1 MVVSRLILGAAAYL
15 SLAAASLHSPLSATG
30 NCSRHDLDVLSCTPE
45 SLTTDACCVESPGGL
60 LLLTQLYSK
69 TAGGPADTWTM
80 HGLWNDF
87 CNGSYPSSCDDT
99 RNYKDIASTLEEH
112 RQYSLLD
119 YMKENWR
126 NDPVITTANGTDEE
140 LWEHEWSKHGTCM
153 TTLRPSCYSH
163 YSPQLELI
171 QFLQEVVHLHKQ
183 LPTEDYLASCGIVP
197 ASNTTYALHEW
208 LLE

>member
-15 SLAAASLHSPLSATG
+15 SLAAASLHSPLSAAG

-126 NDPVITTANGTDEE
+126 VSPISVAQNPPALTIYRMILSSPPRMEQMKNSGNTNG
-140 LWEHEWSKHGTCM
+140 
-153 TTLRPSCYSH
+153 
-163 YSPQLELI
+163 
-171 QFLQEVVHLHKQ
+171 
-183 LPTEDYLASCGIVP
+183 ASMAP
-197 ASNTTYALHEW
+197 A
-208 LLE
+208 